1 MRVRNLQTLA
11 ESSRRSTDAI
21 EASEPD
27 VPWRAISGFRTILV
41 HDDPAIEVD
50 AVWLVMDRELPQL
63 RAALGRM
70 EKRARWWYE
79 GRVGQRV
86 HQE

>member
-1 MRVRNLQTLA
+1 MRLRNLQTLA

-41 HDDPAIEVD
+41 HDDPAIDVD
-50 AVWLVMDRELPQL
+50 AAWLVMDRELPQL
-63 RAALGRM
+63 KAALQRM
-70 EKRARWWYE
+70 ATRLPVE
-79 GRVGQRV
+79 
-86 HQE
+86 